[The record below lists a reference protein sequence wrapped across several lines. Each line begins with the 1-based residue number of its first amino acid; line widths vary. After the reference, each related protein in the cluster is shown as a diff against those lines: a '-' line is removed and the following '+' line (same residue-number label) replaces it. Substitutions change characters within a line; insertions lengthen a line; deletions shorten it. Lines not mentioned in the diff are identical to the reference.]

1 MEADRACEFGL
12 ARQGQHDDHELAHG
26 NGLRAAADRL
36 LQGAF
41 LFSPGVGAHPGRRA
55 KRLFR

>member
-1 MEADRACEFGL
+1 VNSAWRGKANMMTMSWHMVMDFGPPL
-12 ARQGQHDDHELAHG
+12 IGCYT
-26 NGLRAAADRL
+26 
-36 LQGAF
+36 GAF